1 MVQSEL
7 SRASPNAHLLIG
19 QMPAPHQLHGPGWEG
34 TGLSVAAHAI
44 LFGVLVYAATH
55 VPQVVQT
62 ASDVT
67 DRLKVVLLD
76 DRPGPGAERTG
87 GGDKSPDPSRP
98 AELVRAKPIQLTPAD
113 RPMDTP
119 TSDVI
124 VPVVTVQAQQ
134 MLPGALV
141 PVDPRSLG
149 RGSGRGPGNGPGD
162 GPGLGPGGLGGFG
175 DAPGAGNGVSSPVL
189 IKEVKPNYTA
199 QAMGAKLQGA
209 VEMEAVVLPDGSVD
223 PASIR
228 ITRSLDSI
236 FGLDQQAIIAV
247 KQWRFRPGTFRGQAV
262 AVRVNVE
269 LTFTLR

>member
-1 MVQSEL
+1 MVQSEFF
-7 SRASPNAHLLIG
+7 RASPNAHLLIG

-34 TGLSVAAHAI
+34 TGLSIAAHAI
-44 LFGVLVYAATH
+44 LLGVLVYAATH
-55 VPQVVQT
+55 VPQVVQA
-62 ASDVT
+62 ASVVT

-76 DRPGPGAERTG
+76 DRPGRGAARKG
-87 GGDKSPDPSRP
+87 GGDESPDPSRP
-98 AELVRAKPIQLTPAD
+98 AELVPSKPIQLTPAD

-119 TSDVI
+119 TSDVM

-149 RGSGRGPGNGPGD
+149 GSGRGPGNGPGD

-209 VEMEAVVLPDGSVD
+209 VEMEAVVLSDGSVD

-247 KQWRFRPGTFRGQAV
+247 KQWRFRPGTFKGQAV
-262 AVRVNVE
+262 AVRVNIE